1 MNFPPFPNA
10 KTPRKSFCY
19 ILTYNSALVNGF
31 KEKNKLCLFIYAKIY
46 AKKQAKNACFYPF
59 FTCFLPVFRGIF
71 TAFAAIFS
79 LFQLK
84 KAVIFAH
91 FFRFHAPLHI
101 VDKPLFKG
109 FHVHHFH
116 RHAKQHFCPVI
127 GRKWGTGMR

>member
-1 MNFPPFPNA
+1 MQ
-10 KTPRKSFCY
+10 
-19 ILTYNSALVNGF
+19 
-31 KEKNKLCLFIYAKIY
+31 KNRQKMPVFTRFLPI
-46 AKKQAKNACFYPF
+46 FYPF
-59 FTCFLPVFRGIF
+59 FGAFSAF
-71 TAFAAIFS
+71 FAAIFS

-109 FHVHHFH
+109 FHVHLFY